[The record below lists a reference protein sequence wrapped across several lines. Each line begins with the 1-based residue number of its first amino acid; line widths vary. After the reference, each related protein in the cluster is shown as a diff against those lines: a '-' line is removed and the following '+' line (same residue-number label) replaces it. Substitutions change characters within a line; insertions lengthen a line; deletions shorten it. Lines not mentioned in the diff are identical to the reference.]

1 MLNVIWLLLIGT
13 AVLFGIIDGKIPE
26 VVQAVTDYAKFAF
39 NIALGLAGIMAF
51 WLGLMN
57 IAEKSGLTGLLARAL
72 RPLMKWLFP
81 EVPTEHPAM
90 GAMVLNIAANMLGLA
105 NAATPIG
112 IKAMEELQTLND
124 KKNVASDAMCM
135 FLALNTSSVQ
145 LIPVTAIAYLAAN
158 GAHEPSSVIAS
169 ALLATSVSTIVAIIV
184 AKACQRYRW
193 FSSAKW

>member
-1 MLNVIWLLLIGT
+1 MLNIIWLILIGT
-13 AVLFGIIDGKIPE
+13 AVVFGIIDGKISE
-26 VVQAVTDYAKFAF
+26 VVQAVTDYSKFAF

-51 WLGLMN
+51 WLGLMK
-57 IAEKSGLTGLLARAL
+57 IAEESGLTAILARAL

-81 EVPTEHPAM
+81 DVPSEHPAM

-112 IKAMEELQTLND
+112 IKAMEELQTLNE
-124 KKNVASDAMCM
+124 KKTVASDAMCM

-184 AKACQRYRW
+184 AKACQRFSW